1 MHKHNKLFFV
11 VFVLFAMDI
20 IIAKEDRCL
29 FYILTGH
36 LIFNFYYTFH
46 TINEKKKLWDNQ
58 PKKSIT
64 VIRIN
69 IK

>member
-46 TINEKKKLWDNQ
+46 TINEKKKL
-58 PKKSIT
+58 
-64 VIRIN
+64 
-69 IK
+69 